1 MAMSA
6 QLVSERGEVV
16 EEVFDEQ
23 GRLSALIESVPQ
35 YDSTHCIQYMNP
47 YGDTIFNSMQLTRF
61 LDEWK
66 MVEAQAATQEEKDLV
81 AAVQRLALL
90 AEEENHM
97 YIKFVG
103 D

>member
-6 QLVSERGEVV
+6 QLVSERGEVI

-23 GRLSALIESVPQ
+23 GRLSPLIESVTE
-35 YDSTHCIQYMNP
+35 YESTHCIQYMNP
-47 YGDTIFNSMQLTRF
+47 YGDTIFNSLQLVRF

-66 MVEAQAATQEEKDLV
+66 MVEANAVTQEEKDLV

>member
-1 MAMSA
+1 MPISA

-16 EEVFDEQ
+16 EEVYDEQ
-23 GRLSALIESVPQ
+23 SRLTALIEAVPQ
-35 YDSTHCIQYMNP
+35 FDTTHCIQYMNP
-47 YGDTIFNSMQLTRF
+47 YGDTIFNSMQLARF

-66 MVEAQAATQEEKDLV
+66 MVEEQADSTEEKELV
-81 AAVQRLALL
+81 AAVQRLAML

-97 YIKFVG
+97 YLKFVG

>member
-1 MAMSA
+1 MPISA
-6 QLVSERGEVV
+6 QLVSERGEVI

-23 GRLSALIESVPQ
+23 SRLTPLIESVPE
-35 YDSTHCIQYMNP
+35 YEATHCIQYMNR
-47 YGDTIFNSMQLTRF
+47 YGDTIFNSLQLVRF

-66 MVEAQAATQEEKDLV
+66 MVEANAVTEDEKDLV

>member
-1 MAMSA
+1 
-6 QLVSERGEVV
+6 
-16 EEVFDEQ
+16 
-23 GRLSALIESVPQ
+23 
-35 YDSTHCIQYMNP
+35 
-47 YGDTIFNSMQLTRF
+47 
-61 LDEWK
+61 
-66 MVEAQAATQEEKDLV
+66 MVETQAVTEEEKDLV

>member
-1 MAMSA
+1 MSA

-16 EEVFDEQ
+16 EEVFDEES
-23 GRLSALIESVPQ
+23 RLTALIESVPE

-47 YGDTIFNSMQLTRF
+47 YGDTIFNSLQLTRF

-66 MVEAQAATQEEKDLV
+66 MVEAQSATQEEKDLV

-97 YIKFVG
+97 YLKFVG

>member
-1 MAMSA
+1 MGIST
-6 QLVSERGEVV
+6 QLVSERGEVI

-23 GRLSALIESVPQ
+23 SRLNPLIESVPQ
-35 YDSTHCIQYMNP
+35 YESTHCIQYMNP
-47 YGDTIFNSMQLTRF
+47 YGDTIFNSLQLPRF

-66 MVEAQAATQEEKDLV
+66 MVEEQAVTQEEKDLV

-97 YIKFVG
+97 YLRFVG
-103 D
+103 E